1 MVINPAW
8 LRWVRHFRVSPD
20 WNQVVGWAGIF
31 LYSLG
36 KNLLSGSFWS
46 LDKFSFLWL
55 KDGGSLFSCL
65 FSAGGLSQFKTSCI
79 LSHVDD
85 SIFKPATVCQ
95 ISMCCESPWFPLLL
109 LARGNLLLLKGSPDW
124 VGPIQIDSDF
134 QINSLGASTIRTISS
149 PQYLD
154 LCLIEKLEDRNLGE
168 EIFRILPALV
178 LMRVMSIDDSTSW
191 LVFAHTKRG
200 LDLSEQ
206 MVEIA

>member
-8 LRWVRHFRVSPD
+8 LRWVLRHFRVSPG
-20 WNQVVGWAGIF
+20 WNQGVGWAGIF

-46 LDKFSFLWL
+46 LHKFSFLWL

-95 ISMCCESPWFPLLL
+95 ISMCCESPWFPILL

-124 VGPIQIDSDF
+124 LGPIQIDSDF
-134 QINSLGASTIRTISS
+134 QINSLGFQLSAQSLPRSTWVYAWSKNWRTGISGRKS
-149 PQYLD
+149 LEF
-154 LCLIEKLEDRNLGE
+154 CLPWCWWGWCQ
-168 EIFRILPALV
+168 
-178 LMRVMSIDDSTSW
+178 LMTQPPD
-191 LVFAHTKRG
+191 
-200 LDLSEQ
+200 
-206 MVEIA
+206 